1 MLLRLQLPRIQSMFF
16 SHYIDLQRYH
26 NTEYWEG
33 IKQGIQSDCANRYKD
48 RKTKLKKH
56 FDKVEGYDNTERAK
70 TKPPEGMNPDAWVR
84 VIEELF
90 TTPTYQKRSQANSAN
105 RSKQLYGSYH
115 GTQSYAQRRYTEVQ
129 ETGVAKHVEGW
140 KEMHCKGSSGW
151 YNEMAETHWGKIM
164 DEKNKSMSSSGGDDT
179 PINEVEILER
189 SLGQR
194 RGHIR
199 GVGRTVKSVTPDFA
213 QSMSYTP
220 PNQDLHNELLQ
231 ANARWQEQQEI
242 NLRMQQQINELMSR
256 QKAFD
261 NPFENTYKPTF
272 EEEEEGDDD
281 DDDDDDDSE

>member
-1 MLLRLQLPRIQSMFF
+1 MADVARSHGGDGGNEPPYAKPAKKGSHGKKLNLYDKFHKNGSRPLPLEFDYSSNQFRAVGENYQLFVRLVSNEVDRHAPF
-16 SHYIDLQRYH
+16 HYRSWQ
-26 NTEYWEG
+26 EVPGE
-33 IKQGIQSDCANRYKD
+33 IKMSILTTLHD

-56 FDKVEGYDNTERAK
+56 FDKVGGYDNTEKAK
-70 TKPPEGMNPDAWVR
+70 TKPLEGMNPDAWVQ

-115 GTQSYAQRRYTEVQ
+115 GTQSYAQRRYTE
-129 ETGVAKHVEGW
+129 
-140 KEMHCKGSSGW
+140 
-151 YNEMAETHWGKIM
+151 GKIM
-164 DEKNKSMSSSGGDDT
+164 DEKNKSTSSSSGDDT

-220 PNQDLHNELLQ
+220 PNQDLHNELRQ

-242 NLRMQQQINELMSR
+242 NLRMQQ
-256 QKAFD
+256 
-261 NPFENTYKPTF
+261 
-272 EEEEEGDDD
+272 
-281 DDDDDDDSE
+281 